1 MGDKMTQ
8 GIPKEKINVLMLSI
22 WYPLSMSRYWENAF
36 NRNPDVELRTCGVY
50 TGSWIPW
57 LGGLNVLEKYA
68 KSPTYPLPFKPN
80 IGRIPYE
87 IVKAQLDGWIPDI
100 VIAVDAG
107 VNWVSKPSDG
117 KVVSIFT
124 DSHCLDYSHARS
136 VSDVSYN
143 MHPKYAQG
151 DDVLLHYAFDPDVHY
166 PMTEIEKD
174 TDAVL
179 IGMPYQQRI
188 EWVNRLRSLGI
199 SVLFENG
206 PIFDEYRELNN
217 RAKVGLNWSSLG
229 DLNARVFE
237 LMAMKLCPII
247 DRCDDLERFGFKE
260 GHHYLGFSNLDE
272 AVLRV
277 QWALNSPH
285 EAEEIALAAYNK
297 VNMEDFTY
305 DALVSKVLKEFRLDE

>member
-1 MGDKMTQ
+1 MGDKMMH
-8 GIPKEKINVLMLSI
+8 GIPKEKIKVLCLSD

-36 NRNPDVELRTCGVY
+36 KRNPNIDFKNCGAY

-57 LGGLNVLEKYA
+57 LGGMSVLEKYA
-68 KSPTYPLPFKPN
+68 KPPTIVTPFKPN
-80 IGRIPYE
+80 VRVPYAL
-87 IVKAQLDGWIPDI
+87 VKAQLGSWIPDL
-100 VIAVDAG
+100 VITINAGADFVD
-107 VNWVSKPSDG
+107 KPTDG
-117 KVVSIFT
+117 FVASVGT
-124 DSHCLDYSHARS
+124 DGHCLDYTHSRNI
-136 VSDVSYN
+136 SDKFFN

-179 IGMPYQQRI
+179 IGMPYQQRVD
-188 EWVNRLRSLGI
+188 WVNKLRSLGV

-217 RAKVGLNWSSLG
+217 RAKLGLNWSSLG

-260 GHHYLGFSNLDE
+260 GHHYLGFDNLDE